1 MAEWR
6 SGSVDANGV
15 TIQYTRTGG
24 NGSKPVVVLAH
35 GVTDNGLCWSPLARE
50 LERDFDLIMVDAR
63 GHGKSDGPEGSYGPD
78 VQAEDL
84 AALITALDLE
94 KPAVLGHSMGAGT
107 ALVLAGTHPNLV
119 GSILLED
126 PPAWW
131 TEWYDT
137 PEARDLVSGM
147 KARALGYKSL
157 TRDELLAAA
166 REGHPDWSYA
176 DLEPWADAKMAFSPN
191 VLVVFEPGNRANVD
205 WPATL
210 GRITCPVL
218 LIMADADR
226 GGIITPERAEALRA
240 MAPQTEVAHIPGAG
254 HNIRREQF
262 GPYVEVVR
270 EFLTAHIT
278 PAA

>member
-1 MAEWR
+1 MAEWQ

-15 TIQYTRTGG
+15 TIHYTRTGG
-24 NGSKPVVVLAH
+24 NKPVVVLAH
-35 GVTDNGLCWSPLARE
+35 GVTDTGLCWSALAQA
-50 LERDFDLIMVDAR
+50 LESEFDLVMVDAR

-84 AALITALDLE
+84 AALITALGLE
-94 KPAVLGHSMGAGT
+94 QPAVLGHSMGAGT
-107 ALVLAGTHPNLV
+107 ALVLAGTHPGLV

-137 PEARDLVSGM
+137 PDARDLVANM
-147 KARALGYKSL
+147 KARALSYKTLS
-157 TRDELLAAA
+157 RDEVIAAG
-166 REGHPDWSYA
+166 REGHPNWSDA
-176 DLEPWADAKMAFSPN
+176 ELQPWADSKAAFSPN
-191 VLVVFEPGNRANVD
+191 VLVVFEPHNRANVD

-210 GRITCPVL
+210 GKITCPVL
-218 LIMADADR
+218 LIMADAER
-226 GGIITPERAEALRA
+226 GGIVTPERADALHA
-240 MAPQTEVAHIPGAG
+240 MVPQTEVAYIAGAG

-262 GPYVEVVR
+262 GRYLEVVR
-270 EFLTAHIT
+270 EFLKAHTT